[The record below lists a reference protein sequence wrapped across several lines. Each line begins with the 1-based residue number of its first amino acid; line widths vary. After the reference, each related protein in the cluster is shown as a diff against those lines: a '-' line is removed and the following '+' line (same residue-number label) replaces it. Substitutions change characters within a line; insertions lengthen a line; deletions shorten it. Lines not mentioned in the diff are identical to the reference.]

1 LRILQHTREG
11 VPALP
16 PSTFAKVRKQV
27 EKSQDHLGFRR
38 VISIFVESNVFDHDP
53 EFYARLVEISM
64 LRNKVHISNRKRIEP
79 LDEGLCSLTAR
90 RLKPSRSAKS

>member
-1 LRILQHTREG
+1 
-11 VPALP
+11 
-16 PSTFAKVRKQV
+16 
-27 EKSQDHLGFRR
+27 
-38 VISIFVESNVFDHDP
+38 
-53 EFYARLVEISM
+53 VEISM